1 MIEKL
6 LKRSSKI
13 ALVDDKFG
21 EISYSSLK
29 KESEN
34 ISGLLKQNSL
44 ALLISDNKYEFIKGY
59 LGFLK
64 KKKTIIILLDISL
77 SDKFYQKIFKKYKP
91 NYVFCPSSKN
101 LLFRGCKKKL
111 EMEDYNILKS
121 KFNYNED
128 LNFKNFLL
136 LPTSGT
142 TQSPK
147 LVRLSKKNLS
157 DNISKILKYLKI
169 DKKNNT
175 TITTMPLGYSY
186 GLSIIHTHL
195 YSTAKIILNNKSI
208 FEKEFWDLIE
218 KNKVNSLNGV
228 PEFFDYL
235 KKLNFEKRI
244 NKSIRYITQAGG
256 KMSEDNLL
264 YFGNLCKKK
273 KIKLIVMYG
282 QTEASPRMSFLEW
295 KDFFF
300 KFKSIGKPLEGYK
313 IQLLDKNKKVIKKKM
328 KTGEIVFFGKNV
340 SLGYCNS
347 RKDLKKGD
355 ENKGRLFT
363 GDLAYKDNDNYF
375 FIVGRNNRTIKLFGK
390 RFNLDDIEKYFKK
403 KGLIIKSKFENSKIV
418 LLVDNDFNKDKE
430 IDLLCNFLNLNKNFI
445 IVKEKT
451 KSFKDYPN
459 DK

>member
-1 MIEKL
+1 M
-6 LKRSSKI
+6 
-13 ALVDDKFG
+13 
-21 EISYSSLK
+21 
-29 KESEN
+29 
-34 ISGLLKQNSL
+34 
-44 ALLISDNKYEFIKGY
+44 
-59 LGFLK
+59 
-64 KKKTIIILLDISL
+64 DISL

-218 KNKVNSLNGV
+218 KKKVNSLNGV
-228 PEFFDYL
+228 PEF
-235 KKLNFEKRI
+235 
-244 NKSIRYITQAGG
+244 SII
-256 KMSEDNLL
+256 
-264 YFGNLCKKK
+264 
-273 KIKLIVMYG
+273 
-282 QTEASPRMSFLEW
+282 
-295 KDFFF
+295 
-300 KFKSIGKPLEGYK
+300 
-313 IQLLDKNKKVIKKKM
+313 
-328 KTGEIVFFGKNV
+328 
-340 SLGYCNS
+340 
-347 RKDLKKGD
+347 
-355 ENKGRLFT
+355 
-363 GDLAYKDNDNYF
+363 
-375 FIVGRNNRTIKLFGK
+375 
-390 RFNLDDIEKYFKK
+390 
-403 KGLIIKSKFENSKIV
+403 
-418 LLVDNDFNKDKE
+418 
-430 IDLLCNFLNLNKNFI
+430 
-445 IVKEKT
+445 
-451 KSFKDYPN
+451 
-459 DK
+459 